1 VPVAEPPG
9 TDANTT
15 AAVTGILRAHAAV
28 STALAGCLREEGLT
42 EAGFNVLMILDGAE
56 VPLCPKDVGDRRLVT
71 RGTVTGVIDRL
82 VELGLVERRPHPDDR
97 RMQLLVVTQSGRRVL
112 RRVLPRVRRAEAEAL
127 EGLTARE
134 QRTLAE
140 LLTKGWGI

>member
-9 TDANTT
+9 SDPSTT
-15 AAVTGILRAHAAV
+15 AAVTGIIRAHAVLSA
-28 STALAGCLREEGLT
+28 ALASCLRDEGLT
-42 EAGFNVLMILDGAE
+42 EAGFNVLMILDGADE
-56 VPLCPKDVGDRRLVT
+56 PLCPKDVGDRRLVT

-82 VELGLVERRPHPDDR
+82 VELGLVERAPHPDDR
-97 RMQLLVVTQSGRRVL
+97 RMQLLLTTPSGRKVL
-112 RRVLPRVRRAEAEAL
+112 RRVLPRVRRAEGEAL

-140 LLTKGWGI
+140 LLTKGWGM